1 MNMRVSI
8 TTIPAPETQ
17 TTSNEGSSAMWD
29 TVETTRDHLS
39 HDMPCPGC
47 GHAAH
52 RFLSCS
58 DSCGCVP
65 PPAPGVYDVSYSAA

>member
-1 MNMRVSI
+1 M
-8 TTIPAPETQ
+8 
-17 TTSNEGSSAMWD
+17 AMWD
-29 TVETTRDHLS
+29 TVQNSTTHLS

-52 RFLSCS
+52 TFLSCS

-65 PPAPGVYDVSYSAA
+65 PPVPGAQLAHSAA

>member
-1 MNMRVSI
+1 
-8 TTIPAPETQ
+8 
-17 TTSNEGSSAMWD
+17 MWD
-29 TVETTRDHLS
+29 TVETTRTRLS

-52 RFLSCS
+52 SFLSCS

-65 PPAPGVYDVSYSAA
+65 PPAPGMYDVNYSAA